1 MLIGY
6 VSDENYL
13 ALADVL
19 VEFQRGD
26 ASVAVVRSTPRGAIY
41 ADIEP
46 GEYHLTFARAGFG
59 SKRVTMSVS
68 SDEPYQFRLLSNT
81 MLGYMWRKWVKAGE
95 RSEYRIHSP
104 EECRVSLWRYGWR
117 KEFVRLLNWHG
128 EHSPRASVQVT
139 PDGDYSQTGV
149 GWNREGYVSAQ
160 HSQSVTAPE
169 RSGLYYLHLET
180 KTGAFF
186 SFPWV
191 VAPSQPGVPIAVLAS
206 TNTWNAYNN
215 FGGRSNYINPNGL
228 PPVPAVNVRLENAR
242 YRAREMR
249 DFYPPAANGCPPL
262 SFERPEPFNHVP
274 LEINVTDPIRGRNES
289 HLAPTEWRLLGWLER
304 EGHAYDL
311 YADYQLHDGTLNL
324 DAYKVLILN
333 THPEYWSGEMYKR
346 VKAWVTER
354 GGKLMYLGGDGIDG
368 PIEFLDD
375 ATARHY
381 NPFENVD
388 VSGAN
393 REGTKEVR
401 FDVLFESPARLLGVV
416 LTTEGI
422 MSGAPF
428 RVLDETHWAFA
439 GTGLKNGDLFGE
451 KSLHER
457 AHGGASGHETDKLS
471 RSSPKNVRHLAK
483 GTNPDNGGA
492 DMVFYET
499 PGGGAVFSVGS
510 ITYPACLLVDD
521 SLSRITNNVIAK
533 FLT

>member
-1 MLIGY
+1 
-6 VSDENYL
+6 
-13 ALADVL
+13 
-19 VEFQRGD
+19 
-26 ASVAVVRSTPRGAIY
+26 
-41 ADIEP
+41 
-46 GEYHLTFARAGFG
+46 
-59 SKRVTMSVS
+59 
-68 SDEPYQFRLLSNT
+68 
-81 MLGYMWRKWVKAGE
+81 
-95 RSEYRIHSP
+95 
-104 EECRVSLWRYGWR
+104 
-117 KEFVRLLNWHG
+117 
-128 EHSPRASVQVT
+128 
-139 PDGDYSQTGV
+139 
-149 GWNREGYVSAQ
+149 
-160 HSQSVTAPE
+160 
-169 RSGLYYLHLET
+169 LYYVHLEG

-191 VAPSQPGVPIAVLAS
+191 VAPAQPGAPIAVLAS

-228 PPVPAVNVRLENAR
+228 PPVPAVNVRLENVR
-242 YRAREMR
+242 YRAREMQE
-249 DFYPPAANGCPPL
+249 FYSTADGACPPL

-274 LEINVTDPIRGRNES
+274 LETRVTDPIRGRNES

-324 DAYKVLILN
+324 AAYKVLILN
-333 THPEYWSGEMYKR
+333 TNHEYWSGEMYTR

-368 PIEFLDD
+368 PIEFLDE
-375 ATARHY
+375 ATVRHH
-381 NPFENVD
+381 NSFENVD

-393 REGTKEVR
+393 REGTKEIR

-439 GTGLKNGDLFGE
+439 GTGLKNGALFGE

-457 AHGGASGHETDKLS
+457 AHGGASGHETDKIS
-471 RSSPKNVRHLAK
+471 RSSPKNLEHLAK
-483 GTNPDNGGA
+483 GINPDNGGA

-499 PGGGAVFSVGS
+499 TSGGAVFSAGS
-510 ITYPACLLVDD
+510 ITYPACLLVDVH
-521 SLSRITNNVIAK
+521 LSRITNNVIQK
-533 FLT
+533 FLS